1 MNLFV
6 ITRSFKNKIYKS
18 KKLISKKIEFMN
30 IYLQPSSNLLR
41 DQDNE
46 GKLFGFLVLDHIFT
60 DPVSFDKKP
69 H

>member
-1 MNLFV
+1 
-6 ITRSFKNKIYKS
+6 
-18 KKLISKKIEFMN
+18 MN